1 MSEVSLVLDFIFAV
15 TATQIIDYVAGI
27 LCALAAI
34 LVGFMYFKY
43 SLKVLLITIGTI
55 IVIALTHIF
64 NLSFLRTILCVIA
77 FVGAIILLINLNSN
91 KKENFLFQHKKKQEK
106 PLPTL
111 STNEIDDLFN
121 KLFKTISDLSA
132 NKTGA
137 LITLEREGDL
147 TPFLQTSGVYVDAPV
162 TSELLETIFVN
173 KTPLHDGAVIIR
185 GNYIVAAAVFYQPTQ
200 KALNG
205 KYGSRHR
212 AAIGISEVCDAITIV
227 VSEETGKVSF
237 AINGDLISVPVAN
250 FIAKLKEY
258 Y

>member
-1 MSEVSLVLDFIFAV
+1 MLML
-15 TATQIIDYVAGI
+15 
-27 LCALAAI
+27 
-34 LVGFMYFKY
+34 
-43 SLKVLLITIGTI
+43 
-55 IVIALTHIF
+55 
-64 NLSFLRTILCVIA
+64 
-77 FVGAIILLINLNSN
+77 
-91 KKENFLFQHKKKQEK
+91 
-106 PLPTL
+106 
-111 STNEIDDLFN
+111 
-121 KLFKTISDLSA
+121 
-132 NKTGA
+132 
-137 LITLEREGDL
+137 
-147 TPFLQTSGVYVDAPV
+147 